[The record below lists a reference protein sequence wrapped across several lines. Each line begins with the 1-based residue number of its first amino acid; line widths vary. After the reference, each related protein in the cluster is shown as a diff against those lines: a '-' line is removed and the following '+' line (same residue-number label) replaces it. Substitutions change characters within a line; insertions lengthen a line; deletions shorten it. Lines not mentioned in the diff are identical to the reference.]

1 MKKTLLLFLSLFSC
15 GNTFYQNIDNIS
27 KSFKDKP
34 YINNPLGENKGIDK
48 DPLYRYDAFDCL
60 TYVETMLALSLTK
73 NEEDFKK
80 ILTKIRY
87 KDGEVLF
94 ENRNHFVNPDWIENN
109 KEYITDIT
117 EILSNTLLNI
127 KPDEIKL
134 TLDKKTW
141 FKQNHNI
148 DVKIKP
154 QEIKLNYISLD
165 NILLNK
171 DKFITGINKPIIIT
185 LVINNPKLKEQIGTN
200 LDISH
205 IGFIIPTEKTLILRH
220 ASLTKKK
227 VVDVDFFEYL
237 NGLKKYPIYIGIN
250 FLEIKS

>member
-1 MKKTLLLFLSLFSC
+1 M
-15 GNTFYQNIDNIS
+15 
-27 KSFKDKP
+27 
-34 YINNPLGENKGIDK
+34 
-48 DPLYRYDAFDCL
+48 
-60 TYVETMLALSLTK
+60 
-73 NEEDFKK
+73 
-80 ILTKIRY
+80 
-87 KDGEVLF
+87 
-94 ENRNHFVNPDWIENN
+94 
-109 KEYITDIT
+109 
-117 EILSNTLLNI
+117 
-127 KPDEIKL
+127 

-154 QEIKLNYISLD
+154 QETKLNYISLD

-185 LVINNPKLKEQIGTN
+185 LVINNPKLKEQIGTD

-205 IGFIIPTEKTLILRH
+205 IGFIIPTETTLILRH
-220 ASLTKKK
+220 ASLTQKK